1 MLAYPLNS
9 WRPEISLIDVAVGPF
24 ALTARLEI
32 ERAPLTS
39 AFFHRS
45 LPLEDSL
52 IHVRWSGEG
61 CWIPM
66 GDAHQNLPWE
76 NHGLAPAPGQ
86 FLFYP
91 GGISETEILLAYGEV
106 RFASKFGPLV
116 GNHFMTVI
124 RGNEHLAEIGRR
136 ALWEGALPIRFSLHS

>member
-1 MLAYPLNS
+1 LAS
-9 WRPEISLIDVAVGPF
+9 EADVTCIEIIVGPF
-24 ALTARLEI
+24 TLMARLEI
-32 ERAPLTS
+32 ERAPKTS
-39 AFFHRS
+39 AFFLRT
-45 LPLEDSL
+45 LPLTDRL

-66 GDAHQNLPWE
+66 GNAHQVLPWE

-91 GGISETEILLAYGEV
+91 GGISEAEILLAYGEV

-116 GNHFMTVI
+116 GNHFLTVI
-124 RGNEHLAEIGRR
+124 GGNEHLTEIGRR
-136 ALWEGALPIRFSLHS
+136 ILWGGALPIRFAL

>member
-1 MLAYPLNS
+1 MDRHPFLEDDIALVD
-9 WRPEISLIDVAVGPF
+9 ILVGSF
-24 ALTARLEI
+24 ALTARLEV
-32 ERAPLTS
+32 ERAPLTT
-39 AFFHRS
+39 AFFLRL
-45 LPLEDSL
+45 LPLDQRL

-66 GDAHQNLPWE
+66 GDAHEDLPWE

-91 GGISETEILLAYGEV
+91 GGVSEAEILLAYGEV

-116 GNHFMTVI
+116 SNHFLTVVK
-124 RGNEHLAEIGRR
+124 GSEFLPEIGRR
-136 ALWEGALPIRFSLHS
+136 TLWEGALPIRFALQA